1 MPADYRT
8 QITENVDALVKEG
21 AIPEGMRDAY
31 IDMMAKDD
39 KVAERFA
46 GMLMRGS
53 DYTRKTQAL
62 AEQRRQQE
70 AEIAAERQRVL
81 AEQQALKQWETETK
95 AEIERLRQFA
105 DQSPH
110 LQAQIAR
117 YEQKLS
123 DYNLLEDG
131 DKVAIPTPTPKGES
145 AMPTPQTPVTQ
156 TNANNLTR
164 EDAASAIRD
173 LMIMQGDLIAVA
185 GEHQRLFGQPL
196 ADNIMQEALNAGE
209 QNIRSY
215 WERKFN
221 VGGKRA
227 EVEAAARAAEIEKI
241 KAETRAAVMAELAT
255 DPSRVMGGPA
265 FQQSAPSPIFDQ
277 YASRAVAAAI
287 DGTVKPLRELA
298 PELRPNQIATE
309 DRVNR
314 AMSSFLKDYNPD
326 GSPRLAGGPAQ

>member
-1 MPADYRT
+1 MPADYRS
-8 QITENVDALVKEG
+8 QISENVDALVKDG
-21 AIPEGMRDAY
+21 AIPADMRDRY
-31 IDMMAKDD
+31 IEMMAADE

-81 AEQQALKQWETETK
+81 AEQQALKQWEMETK
-95 AEIERLRQFA
+95 AEVERLRQYA
-105 DQSPH
+105 DQYPH
-110 LQAQIAR
+110 IQAQIAR

-131 DKVAIPTPTPKGES
+131 DKIPVPTPQPKGEP
-145 AMPTPQTPVTQ
+145 AMPTQPVTQ
-156 TNANNLTR
+156 TNSNNLTR

-173 LMIMQGDLIAVA
+173 LMIMQGDLMAVA

-196 ADNIMQEALNAGE
+196 SDNIMQEALNAGE

-215 WERKFN
+215 WEKKFN

-255 DPSRVMGGPA
+255 DPSRVMGGPSY
-265 FQQSAPSPIFDQ
+265 QQSAPSPLFDQ
-277 YASRAVAAAI
+277 YASRAVAAAV
-287 DGTVKPLRELA
+287 DGTVKPLRDLA

>member
-1 MPADYRT
+1 
-8 QITENVDALVKEG
+8 
-21 AIPEGMRDAY
+21 
-31 IDMMAKDD
+31 
-39 KVAERFA
+39 
-46 GMLMRGS
+46 MRGS

-70 AEIAAERQRVL
+70 AEIAAERQRVF

-95 AEIERLRQFA
+95 AEVERLRQYA
-105 DQSPH
+105 EQYPH
-110 LQAQIAR
+110 IQAQIAR

-131 DKVAIPTPTPKGES
+131 DKVTIPTPQPKGEP
-145 AMPTPQTPVTQ
+145 AMPTPQTPNQQVTDY
-156 TNANNLTR
+156 LKR
-164 EDAASAIRD
+164 DDAVNAIRD
-173 LMIMQGDLIAVA
+173 LMVMTGEQQSIA
-185 GEHQRLFGQPL
+185 GEHYALFGKPL
-196 ADNIMQEALNAGE
+196 TENIIREALAAGE
-209 QNIRSY
+209 NDIRSY

-227 EVEAAARAAEIEKI
+227 EVEAATRAAEIEKI

-255 DPSRVMGGPA
+255 DPSRVVGGPA

-277 YASRAVAAAI
+277 YASRAVAAAV
-287 DGTVKPLRELA
+287 DGSVKPLRELA

-326 GSPRLAGGPAQ
+326 GSPRHLGGPAQ

>member
-1 MPADYRT
+1 MPADYRS
-8 QITENVDALVKEG
+8 QISENVDALVKDG
-21 AIPEGMRDAY
+21 AIPADMRDRY
-31 IDMMAKDD
+31 IEMMAADE

-81 AEQQALKQWETETK
+81 AEQQALKQWEMETK
-95 AEIERLRQFA
+95 AEVERLRQYA
-105 DQSPH
+105 DQYPH
-110 LQAQIAR
+110 IQAQIAR

-123 DYNLLEDG
+123 DYNLLEDS
-131 DKVAIPTPTPKGES
+131 DKVAVPTPQPKGEP
-145 AMPTPQTPVTQ
+145 AMPTQQVTQ
-156 TNANNLTR
+156 TNSNNLTR
-164 EDAASAIRD
+164 EDAASVIRD
-173 LMIMQGDLIAVA
+173 LMIMQGDLMAVA

-196 ADNIMQEALNAGE
+196 SDNIMQEALNAGE

-215 WERKFN
+215 WEKKFN

-255 DPSRVMGGPA
+255 DPSRVMGGPSY
-265 FQQSAPSPIFDQ
+265 QQSAPSPLFDQ
-277 YASRAVAAAI
+277 YASRAVAAAV
-287 DGTVKPLRELA
+287 DGTVKPLRDLA